1 MPLIWIGIPNIT
13 PIYTPYKYIYSIYIY
28 KYYIPGPLYILN
40 IFHPMYI
47 AKILQAQKKMILAAE
62 NHRNLPR
69 RVHKCHAN
77 LGRSERIRH

>member
-1 MPLIWIGIPNIT
+1 
-13 PIYTPYKYIYSIYIY
+13 
-28 KYYIPGPLYILN
+28 
-40 IFHPMYI
+40 MYI